1 MSLIRTLKECI
12 AQLIVSLYNAQLNF
26 PQPKP
31 LPAACYGSVP
41 MICDENVTTNSLPS
55 FYYKLEP
62 RIKLPLKVKAEAGVA
77 AGLKAGRWG
86 SGGGQDALGTTGAD
100 QFQKSCLPKKTQG
113 PVSVISAT
121 PISCWGIFP
130 ETNNLSIFLV
140 TCYSTGWA
148 L

>member
-62 RIKLPLKVKAEAGVA
+62 RIKLPLKVKAEAGVSKPWKVMNA
-77 AGLKAGRWG
+77 TQHKLVNLLKTFF
-86 SGGGQDALGTTGAD
+86 LH
-100 QFQKSCLPKKTQG
+100 
-113 PVSVISAT
+113 ISF
-121 PISCWGIFP
+121 C
-130 ETNNLSIFLV
+130 
-140 TCYSTGWA
+140 
-148 L
+148 